1 MPGFLKNLQLVD
13 TMPKQLMLL
22 LHLGGVIIWVGGM
35 FFAYFC
41 LRPAAGKVLEPPMRL
56 PLWVAT
62 FEPFF
67 RITAIAVSVILLT
80 GFAMFFEVGFKL
92 APAGW
97 NVMMLLGLLMSVIFA
112 YVYGVL
118 YPRLRRHCEA
128 SAWPAAA
135 TALNAIRKLV
145 AANLVLAAGTV
156 VAALFLK

>member
-1 MPGFLKNLQLVD
+1 
-13 TMPKQLMLL
+13 
-22 LHLGGVIIWVGGM
+22 
-35 FFAYFC
+35 
-41 LRPAAGKVLEPPMRL
+41 MRL

-62 FEPFF
+62 FESFF
-67 RITAIAVSVILLT
+67 RITSIAVSVILLT
-80 GFAMFFEVGFKL
+80 GFAMFLEVGFKL
-92 APAGW
+92 APVGW

-118 YPRLRRHCEA
+118 YPRLRRQCEA